1 MARIGLVLGAG
12 GIVGHAFH
20 AGVLSALAEATR
32 WDPRTAEIVVGTS
45 AGSRV
50 GAMLRAGVSA
60 GDLAAFATGEPLS
73 EEGARFLARL
83 GPPANLPPFTLANLF
98 GDFPAAS
105 SPKLLLRAALRPWEA
120 RFGTV
125 LTAAL
130 PAGRHSTEEMVAGL
144 RRAVGEEWSDRT
156 LWICAVRLDDG
167 QRVVFGKEGAPPAAV
182 ATAVAASSA
191 IPGFFAPVEHAGV
204 RYVDGGV
211 HSPTNLDLLAGLGL
225 DLVVVSSPMSTV
237 GGTLRFSAEFPSRL
251 LSRLRLAQEARQV
264 RARGTAVVTF
274 QPNQADQRVMGPN
287 AMDPSRRRP
296 VIEQV
301 RESARR
307 RLERPELRDR
317 FAALGG

>member
-20 AGVLSALAEATR
+20 AGVLSAIAEATG
-32 WDPRTAEIVVGTS
+32 WDPREAEIIVGTS

-50 GAMLRAGVSA
+50 GAMVRAGVSA
-60 GDLAAFATGEPLS
+60 RDLAAFATGEPPS

-83 GPPANLPPFTLANLF
+83 GPPAKLPPFTLANLF

-120 RFGTV
+120 RLGTV
-125 LTAAL
+125 LAAAL

-144 RRAVGEEWSDRT
+144 RRAVGERWPDRP

-167 QRVVFGKEGAPPAAV
+167 RRIVFGKKESPPASM

-191 IPGFFAPVEHAGV
+191 IPGFFAPVEHGGV
-204 RYVDGGV
+204 RYVDGGA
-211 HSPTNLDLLAGLGL
+211 HSPTNLDLLEGLGL

-237 GGTLRFSAEFPSRL
+237 GGTLRLAADFPGRL
-251 LSRLRLAQEARQV
+251 LSRLRLAQEARRV
-264 RARGTAVVTF
+264 RSGGTVVVTF
-274 QPNQADQRVMGPN
+274 QPNHADQQVMGPN

-296 VIEQV
+296 VVEQA
-301 RESARR
+301 RQSARR
-307 RLERPELRDR
+307 RLEQKEFRERLD
-317 FAALGG
+317 ALGR

>member
-32 WDPRTAEIVVGTS
+32 WDPSNAEIIVGTS

-50 GAMLRAGVSA
+50 GALLRAGVSA
-60 GDLAAFATGEPLS
+60 SDLAAFATGETPS
-73 EEGARFLARL
+73 DDGARFLARL
-83 GPPANLPPFTLANLF
+83 GPPAKLPPFTLANLF

-120 RFGTV
+120 RFGAV
-125 LTAAL
+125 LAAAM

-144 RRAVGEEWSDRT
+144 RRAVGEEWPHRP

-167 QRVVFGKEGAPPAAV
+167 RRVTFGKEESPPATI

-191 IPGFFAPVEHAGV
+191 IPGFFAPMEHEGV

-211 HSPTNLDLLAGLGL
+211 HSPTNLDLLEGLGL
-225 DLVVVSSPMSTV
+225 DLVLVSSPMSTV
-237 GGTLRFSAEFPSRL
+237 GGTLRLAADLPGRL
-251 LSRLRLAQEARQV
+251 LSRLRLAQEAHRV
-264 RARGTAVVTF
+264 RAGGAVVVTF
-274 QPNQADQRVMGPN
+274 QPNTDDQRVMGPN
-287 AMDPSRRRP
+287 AMDPGRRRP
-296 VIEQV
+296 VVEQV
-301 RESARR
+301 RESTRR
-307 RLERPELRDR
+307 RLQRPELRER
-317 FAALGG
+317 LAALGR